1 MGSVSYGL
9 GANLS
14 ISLSLSSS
22 VPVCLPVD
30 DDRYLNLG
38 SQKRP
43 TGRNLGGSLGTTLWH
58 HVQRYC
64 CLGVSFVHA
73 QVRSNC
79 SSYHIRGNEMNCVGS
94 SEYTSFTRASFLND
108 ADKTFSLLIRTFF
121 SKNRSFYSHFAL
133 LYIWSTIV
141 IDKDQPRVFFI
152 CVPSCGISGQSLMH
166 TGDHILD
173 TQWSALY
180 SWFWLLLLHVFLL
193 ACVAFHF
200 HKLLFPCE
208 YLASIQ
214 TCLLP

>member
-14 ISLSLSSS
+14 LSLFL
-22 VPVCLPVD
+22 PPCLPACLPACLPVG

-43 TGRNLGGSLGTTLWH
+43 TGRNLGGNLGTTLWH

-79 SSYHIRGNEMNCVGS
+79 CSYHIRGNEMNCVGS

-108 ADKTFSLLIRTFF
+108 ADKTFSIW
-121 SKNRSFYSHFAL
+121 
-133 LYIWSTIV
+133 LYIWLTIV